1 LAGAAVDVVV
11 VVVPVAGVVVVA
23 GVLVLPNN
31 PPPVLGVLTGSGALA
46 AGVVP
51 GVVPLRVIIYIV

>member
-1 LAGAAVDVVV
+1 MAS
-11 VVVPVAGVVVVA
+11 VVVA
-23 GVLVLPNN
+23 VVAGVLPNN

-51 GVVPLRVIIYIV
+51 GVVPKVVNNMFIV

>member
-1 LAGAAVDVVV
+1 MAGVV
-11 VVVPVAGVVVVA
+11 VVVVA

-31 PPPVLGVLTGSGALA
+31 PPPPLLGVLTGSGALA

-51 GVVPLRVIIYIV
+51 GVVP